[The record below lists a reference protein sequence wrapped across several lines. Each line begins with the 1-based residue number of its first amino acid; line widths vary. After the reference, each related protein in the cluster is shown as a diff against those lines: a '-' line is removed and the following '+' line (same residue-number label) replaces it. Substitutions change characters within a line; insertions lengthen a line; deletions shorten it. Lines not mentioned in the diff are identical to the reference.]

1 MAEEKNLLR
10 LGGLGGL
17 LAGALSIVAIVVLV
31 AFLLPLPETSEELIR
46 SFPGKRAAFIAANS
60 LFLATVILGVTL
72 FLALYRALRGRSLAS
87 ALVGAVLGILGLVV
101 LAIAAL
107 PASTTVP
114 LSDIYHA
121 SGATAEE
128 QATVVLLHQA
138 IQGVFTMLNI
148 VGWVLVSLGLVA
160 LGVAML
166 GTPGFGRGFG
176 GVSVVLGLVGLGG
189 VVWGVV
195 GLAVPALSLGDPGTL
210 AVVVPPIVDLVF
222 LFLLGGKV
230 YSLSRTA

>member
-87 ALVGAVLGILGLVV
+87 ALVGAVLGILGLGV

-148 VGWVLVSLGLVA
+148 VGWVL
-160 LGVAML
+160 
-166 GTPGFGRGFG
+166 
-176 GVSVVLGLVGLGG
+176 
-189 VVWGVV
+189 
-195 GLAVPALSLGDPGTL
+195 
-210 AVVVPPIVDLVF
+210 
-222 LFLLGGKV
+222 
-230 YSLSRTA
+230 